1 MIALI
6 SRIGNAVTRWVS
18 LVGALALFFFRIVT
32 CWRTLPRAGRRV
44 VRRVLKDQIWFTALQ
59 AVPLIVVLSAILSFL
74 VISQTIQELGR
85 IGATELIGVII
96 VVAIVRELGPL
107 LTALIVAGRSGTAMA
122 AELATNRVMGE
133 LKALEG
139 MGIDPLHYIVLPR
152 FGGAIV
158 SVFVL
163 IVVFDLVAV
172 TSGLVAAVSSGMSV
186 ERYFEIVM
194 RSLTFRDSWLTVAKG
209 ITFGAVIGVV
219 PLYQGL
225 AAGGASTD
233 VPVASSRAVV
243 GSIVAIFLLSV
254 LFVAVSL

>member
-1 MIALI
+1 M
-6 SRIGNAVTRWVS
+6 R
-18 LVGALALFFFRIVT
+18 
-32 CWRTLPRAGRRV
+32 PEMP
-44 VRRVLKDQIWFTALQ
+44 K
-59 AVPLIVVLSAILSFL
+59 
-74 VISQTIQELGR
+74 
-85 IGATELIGVII
+85 
-96 VVAIVRELGPL
+96 L
-107 LTALIVAGRSGTAMA
+107 LEDIR
-122 AELATNRVMGE
+122 
-133 LKALEG
+133 
-139 MGIDPLHYIVLPR
+139 
-152 FGGAIV
+152 
-158 SVFVL
+158 
-163 IVVFDLVAV
+163 
-172 TSGLVAAVSSGMSV
+172 AAVAYILDKTDGKTLDQYLADDLLRPAV